1 MDFTLF
7 ILACPAVGFLLLAL
21 AGMRM
26 SHRAAG
32 LTGTLLMAVTT
43 VLSGA
48 TAWRFFTAARNADGV
63 LPVQIPFNV
72 EWLPLGGSLHIDMG
86 MLLDPISVMMLVVVS
101 GVSLMVHIY
110 SLGYMK
116 GERGFQQI
124 GRAHV

>member
-43 VLSGA
+43 VLSGGNGVA
-48 TAWRFFTAARNADGV
+48 FLHGGPQCRRGAACAD
-63 LPVQIPFNV
+63 
-72 EWLPLGGSLHIDMG
+72 
-86 MLLDPISVMMLVVVS
+86 SV
-101 GVSLMVHIY
+101 
-110 SLGYMK
+110 
-116 GERGFQQI
+116 
-124 GRAHV
+124 